1 MVKRVAFPD
10 SSYLNSDS
18 PLFKKNGAF
27 VYLFVFP
34 NPGYPLL
41 LLLYELLIHIL
52 LYELLLINLF
62 LYSFFYYSQAWEYL
76 VFSTFP
82 WRFCWYF
89 ADVFK
94 LLQQPLY
101 MGIIFP

>member
-18 PLFKKNGAF
+18 LFKKNGAF
-27 VYLFVFP
+27 VYLFVFL

-41 LLLYELLIHIL
+41 F
-52 LYELLLINLF
+52 INLF
-62 LYSFFYYSQAWEYL
+62 LYSFLYYSQLLEYL

-82 WRFCWYF
+82 WRFC
-89 ADVFK
+89 
-94 LLQQPLY
+94 
-101 MGIIFP
+101 

>member
-41 LLLYELLIHIL
+41 LLLLYELLYEFLIHIL

-62 LYSFFYYSQAWEYL
+62 LHSF
-76 VFSTFP
+76 
-82 WRFCWYF
+82 
-89 ADVFK
+89 
-94 LLQQPLY
+94 
-101 MGIIFP
+101 IIPKPESI